1 MSTLYLKGI
10 QQFGLGG
17 IDFDSDLIKVLPMA
31 TSYTPNAGTH
41 EFLSDISASAA
52 AGFSAQT
59 LANAAV
65 NIDTGNARVE
75 FDGDNV
81 SESSVTGSTD
91 KVAVYYDTT
100 VAATSPLICCLDIV
114 EGTLAPTA
122 GTLTI
127 QFNAQGLFA
136 INAA

>member
-10 QQFGLGG
+10 EQFGLGN
-17 IDFDSDLIKVLPMA
+17 IDFDTDLIKVVPMS

-41 EFLSDISASAA
+41 EFLSDVSSDVAS
-52 AGFSAQT
+52 GFTAQT

-65 NIDTGNARVE
+65 NVDTGNSRVE

-91 KVAVYYDTT
+91 KVLVYYDTT
-100 VAATSPLICCLDIV
+100 VAATSPLIACLDIV

-127 QFNAQGLFA
+127 NFNAQGLFA